1 MRRSVSTSRTYART
15 KHPVVSLLNV
25 TGSILRDFLLDAKVL
40 LVVIP
45 RPMDGRDGA
54 GVERLEPV
62 SFLCFLPRDDD
73 TTSMRLV
80 LGLVPS
86 EDENKLSFEDRH
98 Q

>member
-1 MRRSVSTSRTYART
+1 MRRSVSTFRTYART

-45 RPMDGRDGA
+45 RPIDGRNGA
-54 GVERLEPV
+54 VERLEPV

>member
-1 MRRSVSTSRTYART
+1 MRRSVSTFRTYARA
-15 KHPVVSLLNV
+15 KHRVVRLLNV

-45 RPMDGRDGA
+45 RPIDGRDGA

-62 SFLCFLPRDDD
+62 FFLCFLPRDDD